1 LAPQTLSDDELR
13 KMRLYSQ
20 RLDQQARR
28 DGADPAEIVRYS
40 AGIQAQDVKAGPLSV
55 RVRGH
60 GLHAGD
66 VDRARQEERSIV
78 RTWVMR
84 GTLHFIPAEDICW
97 MLGLLGPIFIRSGH
111 GRMVSLGLDDAT
123 AEQGIQLLLS
133 ILSQDGP
140 FTRAEIV
147 EQLRNRGFPLEGQAR
162 IHLLG
167 LAALQG
173 RIIQGADRGRQP
185 TFGLLEDWLGTVQAA
200 SPESPAAE
208 LARRHLRAFG
218 PTTPADFAVWSG
230 LSLTQARGAWK
241 EISDPLVEFST
252 SGGAAWMLRS
262 AVEAYEEI
270 LPQPLSVRLLPA
282 FDTYL
287 LGYRNRDLVLPPAY
301 ATRIQAGGGVLNPA
315 LLVDGRVLGQWKLV
329 AKRAGMEVQVTE
341 FEELSREVLDG
352 LDEELAELSTFFNSR
367 TSLRVE
373 KG

>member
-1 LAPQTLSDDELR
+1 LDQGA
-13 KMRLYSQ
+13 
-20 RLDQQARR
+20 RLD
-28 DGADPAEIVRYS
+28 GANLAEIVRDS
-40 AGIQAQDVKAGPLSV
+40 AGIQAQDVHAGPLSV

-60 GLHAGD
+60 GLHIGYI
-66 VDRARQEERSIV
+66 DRARLQDRSIV
-78 RTWVMR
+78 RTWAMR
-84 GTLHFIPAEDICW
+84 GTLHFIPAEDACW
-97 MLGLLGPIFIRSGH
+97 MLGLLGPVFIRSGH
-111 GRMVSLGLDDAT
+111 GRRVALGLDDAT
-123 AEQGIQLLLS
+123 AEQGIQLLID

-140 FTRAEIV
+140 LTRAEIV

-185 TFGLLEDWLGTVQAA
+185 TFVLLDDWLGSVQVA

-208 LARRHLRAFG
+208 LASRHLKAFG
-218 PTTPADFAVWSG
+218 PTTPADFSTWSG
-230 LSLTQARGAWK
+230 LSLTQARSAWK

-262 AVEAYEEI
+262 AVEAYEAI

-282 FDTYL
+282 YDTYL
-287 LGYRNRDLVLPPAY
+287 LGYRNRDLVLPPPY

-315 LLVDGRVLGQWKLV
+315 LLVDGRVLGQWRLQ
-329 AKRAGMEVQVTE
+329 AKRDGMEVQVTA
-341 FEELSREVLDG
+341 FEELSREVIEG
-352 LDEELAELSTFFNSR
+352 LDEELEELSTFFNSA
-367 TSLRVE
+367 TSPRVE